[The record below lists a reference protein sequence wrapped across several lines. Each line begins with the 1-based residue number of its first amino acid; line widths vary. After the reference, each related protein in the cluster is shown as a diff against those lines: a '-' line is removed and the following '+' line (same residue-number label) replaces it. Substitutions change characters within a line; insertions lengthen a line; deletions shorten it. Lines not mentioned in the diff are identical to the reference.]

1 MAVKFLL
8 DAKKNRFN
16 LEITAV
22 SLMPTKSLVPPQNTL
37 LNAPLFFDQKRF
49 LLDLQTQEP
58 IKVFRNALDAS
69 KAHFNNRFHEGEDI
83 HTLVNEAARFADLL
97 ISLAWLRF
105 TWDDG
110 ICLIA
115 VGGYGR
121 GELHPHSDIDLLIL
135 MRADHASRHKES
147 IEQFL
152 TFLWDIQLKIGHSV
166 RSLSQCVSE
175 AKRDITIATNLME
188 TRLICGDSQLRLAM
202 VEKTGPNKIWAS
214 ADFYRGKI
222 DEQIARHRKHDDT
235 EYNLEP
241 NIKEAPGGLR
251 DIQLANWTAKRHF
264 DVHRRSQLV
273 KKGFLSE
280 EEYLTL
286 RRDEEFLWKVRYGLH
301 LIAGRPEER
310 LLFDHQRKLATML
323 GYSDSEGKLGVEKFM
338 QRYYQVVLS
347 IRELN
352 DVLLQ
357 YLDEAIYRKGN
368 AKNVTIINDRFLIRD
383 NYLDTVDESVF
394 TQQPSALLELFV
406 ILGENDNILG
416 IRAATIR
423 QIRLHRNLINDD
435 FRTDAVNK
443 DLFMRLLRV
452 PFKLSVQLQRMNRY
466 GILGKYLPEFGH
478 IVGQMQHDLFHI
490 YPVDVHTLQVIRN
503 IRRFVRPEMSK
514 LFPIASHIYKNL
526 AKPELI
532 IIAALYHDIAKGRGG
547 DHSKLGAIDIA
558 DFATR
563 HNMQP
568 EEIDLLH
575 WLVESHLLMST
586 VSQREDTSDPDVIYK
601 FANHVGDVMHLEHL
615 YLLTVADI
623 NATNPQLWTDWKGS
637 LMHNLY
643 FETKRVLQEGLSAPA
658 KRATWVASAK
668 AAVLQ
673 RLEIKGISQ
682 ADAVHIWHD
691 VDDELFLR
699 ERADD
704 IAGFTEAIF
713 NNPNIDEP
721 VILIRDLGVEVP
733 IATQIFVH
741 AQDRQRIFSVIA
753 AVLDKLQ
760 LNIQDAR
767 LQSTSDGQ
775 AFDVFYVLDDDG
787 DPLGKNTTLC
797 AKIVTSLKQGIAK
810 PEKMNL
816 DIQRRT
822 SRQLKHFALKTVV
835 SLRNEKDS
843 NATILEVITPDRPG
857 LLAHIASIFL
867 RYEINVYNAKIATL
881 GERVEDVFYLT
892 DSNHQ
897 PLTDTEFNT
906 RLQQII
912 CNELD
917 ARNLED
923 VEGNELQQMKI
934 RH

>member
-1 MAVKFLL
+1 VKFLL
-8 DAKKNRFN
+8 VAKKNRFN

-49 LLDLQTQEP
+49 LLDLETQEP
-58 IKVFRNALDAS
+58 ITVFRNALDAS

-97 ISLAWLRF
+97 ISLAWVRF
-105 TWDDG
+105 RWDKD

-135 MRADHASRHKES
+135 MRTDNASKHKAS

-188 TRLICGDSQLRLAM
+188 TRLICGDPQLRLTMLA
-202 VEKTGPNKIWAS
+202 KTGPDKIWAS
-214 ADFYRGKI
+214 ANFYRGKI
-222 DEQIARHRKHDDT
+222 DEQLARHHKHDDT

-241 NIKEAPGGLR
+241 NVKEAPGGLR

-264 DVHRRSQLV
+264 NVHRRSQLV
-273 KKGFLSE
+273 QKGFLSE

-286 RRDEEFLWKVRYGLH
+286 RRDEEFLWRVRYGLH

-310 LLFDHQRKLATML
+310 LLFDYQRKLATML
-323 GYSDSEGKLGVEKFM
+323 GYSDSEGKLAVEKFM

-347 IRELN
+347 IRGLN

-357 YLDEAIYRKGN
+357 YLDEAIYRKGK
-368 AKNVTIINDRFLIRD
+368 AKHVAVINDRFLIRD
-383 NYLDTVDESVF
+383 NYLDTVEESVF
-394 TQQPSALLELFV
+394 KNNPSALLELFV

-423 QIRLHRNLINDD
+423 QIRLHRDLIDDD
-435 FRTDAVNK
+435 FRSDSANK

-466 GILGKYLPEFGH
+466 GILGKYLPEFGR
-478 IVGQMQHDLFHI
+478 IVGQTQHDLFHI
-490 YPVDVHTLQVIRN
+490 YPVDVHTLQVVKN
-503 IRRFVRPEMSK
+503 LRRFVRPEMRK
-514 LFPIASHIYKNL
+514 LFPVASHIYKNL

-532 IIAALYHDIAKGRGG
+532 IIAALYHDVAKGRGG

-558 DFATR
+558 DFAKR
-563 HNMQP
+563 HGMQP

-575 WLVESHLLMST
+575 WIVENHLLMST

-623 NATNPQLWTDWKGS
+623 NATNPKLWTDWKGS

-658 KRATWVASAK
+658 TRATWVASAK

-673 RLEIKGISQ
+673 RLETKGISQ
-682 ADAVHIWHD
+682 GEALLIWHD

-704 IAGFTEAIF
+704 IAGFTEAVF
-713 NNPNIDEP
+713 NNPNPNEP

-741 AQDRQRIFSVIA
+741 AKHRQTIFSVIA

-767 LQSTSDGQ
+767 LQTTSDGQ

-787 DPLGKNTTLC
+787 EPLGKNIKLC
-797 AKIVTSLKQGIAK
+797 AKIVSSLKQGIANPK
-810 PEKMNL
+810 NISL
-816 DIQRRT
+816 DVQRRT
-822 SRQLKHFALKTVV
+822 SRQLKHFALKTVA
-835 SLRNEKDS
+835 SLRNDKDS
-843 NATILEVITPDRPG
+843 SATILEVITPDRPG

-867 RYEINVYNAKIATL
+867 RYEINVYNARIATL

-897 PLTDTEFNT
+897 PLLDTDFNQE
-906 RLQQII
+906 LQRTI

-917 ARNLED
+917 ARNRED
-923 VEGNELQQMKI
+923 VEGNELQHMKI

>member
-1 MAVKFLL
+1 MPSNIVATVRKSYQRKFQDLC
-8 DAKKNRFN
+8 DQFIKKTNG
-16 LEITAV
+16 
-22 SLMPTKSLVPPQNTL
+22 SLFLKKHTELV
-37 LNAPLFFDQKRF
+37 D
-49 LLDLQTQEP
+49 
-58 IKVFRNALDAS
+58 S
-69 KAHFNNRFHEGEDI
+69 
-83 HTLVNEAARFADLL
+83 LL
-97 ISLAWLRF
+97 IKLWIDSDVSEKN
-105 TWDDG
+105 T
-110 ICLIA
+110 LIA

-121 GELHPHSDIDLLIL
+121 NELFPYSDVDIL
-135 MRADHASRHKES
+135 VLNSEKS
-147 IEQFL
+147 IENDENISQFI
-152 TFLWDIQLKIGHSV
+152 TKCWDIGLKIGHSV
-166 RSLSQCVSE
+166 RSLAQCVSE

-188 TRLICGDSQLRLAM
+188 TRLICGDMNIRLAM
-202 VEKTGPNKIWAS
+202 IKKTGPNKIWAS

-222 DEQIARHRKHDDT
+222 DEQIARHHKHDDT

-241 NIKEAPGGLR
+241 NVKEAPGGLR

-273 KKGFLSE
+273 QKGFLSE

-286 RRDEEFLWKVRYGLH
+286 RRDEEFLWRVRYGLH

-310 LLFDHQRKLATML
+310 LLFDYQRQLATML

-357 YLDEAIYRKGN
+357 YLDEAIYRKGKTKKV
-368 AKNVTIINDRFLIRD
+368 AVISDRFLVRD

-394 TQQPSALLELFV
+394 IKQPSALLELFV

-435 FRTDAVNK
+435 FRSDSANK
-443 DLFMRLLRV
+443 QLFMRLLRV
-452 PFKLSVQLQRMNRY
+452 PFKLSFQLQRMNRY
-466 GILGKYLPEFGH
+466 GILGKYLPEFGR
-478 IVGQMQHDLFHI
+478 IVGQTQHDLFHI
-490 YPVDVHTLQVIRN
+490 YPVDVHTLQVVKN
-503 IRRFVRPEMSK
+503 LRRFVRPEMSK

-532 IIAALYHDIAKGRGG
+532 IIAALYHDVAKGRGG
-547 DHSKLGAIDIA
+547 DHSKLGAIDIVA
-558 DFATR
+558 FAER
-563 HNMQP
+563 HGMQP
-568 EEIDLLH
+568 EEIELLH
-575 WLVESHLLMST
+575 WLVENHLLMST
-586 VSQREDTSDPDVIYK
+586 VSQRQDTSDPDVIYK
-601 FANHVGDVMHLEHL
+601 FANNVGDVMHLEHL

-623 NATNPQLWTDWKGS
+623 NATNPKLWTDWKGS

-643 FETKRVLQEGLSAPA
+643 FETKRVLQEGLSAPS
-658 KRATWVASAK
+658 KKATWVASAK
-668 AAVLQ
+668 TAVLQ
-673 RLEIKGISQ
+673 RLETKGISQ
-682 ADAVHIWHD
+682 SEALQIWHD

-713 NNPNIDEP
+713 NNPDANEP

-741 AQDRQRIFSVIA
+741 TKDKQSIFSIIA

-767 LQSTSDGQ
+767 LQTTSDGR
-775 AFDVFYVLDDDG
+775 AFDVFYVLDDEG
-787 DPLGKNTTLC
+787 EPLGKNVNLC
-797 AKIVTSLKQGIAK
+797 KKIITSLTQEIVQPKKIT
-810 PEKMNL
+810 M

-835 SLRNEKDS
+835 SLRNDNDS

-881 GERVEDVFYLT
+881 GERVEDVFHLT

-897 PLTDTEFNT
+897 PLTDTVFNHE
-906 RLQQII
+906 LQQTI

-917 ARNLED
+917 ARNRED
-923 VEGNELQQMKI
+923 AQGNELQQMKI